1 MMVHAAVSQL
11 YMFGFW
17 YGSAYYL
24 PTAPVDGMP
33 GVFKVDVPEWAMDIV
48 GAEDL
53 DECAESPCDP
63 NAMCYGQAG
72 ATAAT
77 AMCVCNQGYVGDGR
91 VCALEQHSYTPTAQD
106 YYLRLYHTDAI
117 RYGWRV
123 SEIVMYLDE
132 ECTQELPLYEGA
144 LMYPPPPGCDP
155 FSYPPSPGCDK

>member
-1 MMVHAAVSQL
+1 MGYYDYYNAMGFSMMVHAAVSQL

-53 DECAESPCDP
+53 DECAESPCEP

-77 AMCVCNQGYVGDGR
+77 GGSVR
-91 VCALEQHSYTPTAQD
+91 WSSTRTPRRRRTTTSASTT
-106 YYLRLYHTDAI
+106 RTSSI
-117 RYGWRV
+117 
-123 SEIVMYLDE
+123 
-132 ECTQELPLYEGA
+132 
-144 LMYPPPPGCDP
+144 
-155 FSYPPSPGCDK
+155 